1 MWLTIKLL
9 YTMRYETP
17 IYAFKRFGGY
27 NGKAVLLAVNL
38 GVTDFCGATVGLHP
52 TAANFTNAANMT
64 TPGTYARYACLSFL
78 KDNLEVF
85 R

>member
-1 MWLTIKLL
+1 M
-9 YTMRYETP
+9 
-17 IYAFKRFGGY
+17 YAFKRVVGH

-38 GVTDFCGATVGLHP
+38 GVTDFCGATVGLYS

-64 TPGTYARYACLSFL
+64 TPGTYARYAWLRFL